1 MKNLKIENYKEN
13 IINSP
18 VSPFYIQNGKVYAV
32 GTQND
37 IDDINYIDIVVVND
51 VTPIA
56 NWNNKNIFCEI
67 NTIGI
72 ARYNVYCCETEAYKD
87 YCKGMLNNDII
98 RKDLIKPQSFVGSS
112 FDNSSKSLDRV
123 LSFDVDV
130 KSILSGESY
139 TINVITYSSTHRY
152 FGKLDRKEFYAL
164 NNCEYNNTEKD
175 DNSDLEEIGKYV
187 LNKSLKKKL
196 EVIYDEYIKRII
208 DDFKFTWAIKRKNN
222 NKEYTGKTIKIG
234 DTVYANGFLFESPYH
249 RRFLGATLIPK
260 GYRIAKIS
268 EIEKIFSHK
277 FLSKVNHNPD
287 VNTYRNALGFEYSVD
302 NHSNKPIS
310 FYTYENTNIYDEQ
323 TYFPIFLKNYCISKS
338 YDNISFYANNNIA
351 DLEYFNNW
359 GSYYLLVKMTDEEI
373 KKENDTINDILN
385 QNEYRKLTIDKL
397 LKNLGILDIDKIKS
411 IEFKTT
417 NNGMNIPK
425 DKCTSETITKTASS
439 NSINEM
445 IRYLSNVFGEENI
458 NIADKIHISVSNK
471 NGLNIQRLI
480 DRNSEIDIKSYLKMI
495 LPLLC
500 REAVCYDNVNIPVGY
515 SRKNFFNQLICPI
528 KTSGLIKEYCNIIA
542 AARYAVKAIHRPIY
556 DYYNRV
562 GSEKIEYIK
571 IYYKDDYMS
580 KCDVAVIKFGDIKFH
595 QLLVSDMY
603 DNFRDSEEY
612 NEIYKGFKELYDEKC
627 Y

>member
-1 MKNLKIENYKEN
+1 MKNLKIEDYKEN
-13 IINSP
+13 IINIP

-56 NWNNKNIFCEI
+56 NWNNKNTFCEI

-139 TINVITYSSTHRY
+139 TINVTTYSSTHRY

-175 DNSDLEEIGKYV
+175 DNSNLEEIGKYV

-196 EVIYDEYIKRII
+196 EVIYDEYIKKII

-287 VNTYRNALGFEYSVD
+287 INTYRNALGFEYSVD

-323 TYFPIFLKNYCISKS
+323 TYFPIFLKNYYISKS

-417 NNGMNIPK
+417 NNGVNIPK
-425 DKCTSETITKTASS
+425 DKCTSETITKNAAS

-458 NIADKIHISVSNK
+458 NVADKIHISVSNK

-542 AARYAVKAIHRPIY
+542 AARYAVKAINRPIY

-562 GSEKIEYIK
+562 GSEKIEYVK

>member
-56 NWNNKNIFCEI
+56 NWNNKNTFCEI

-164 NNCEYNNTEKD
+164 NNCEYNRTEKD

-208 DDFKFTWAIKRKNN
+208 EDFKFTWAIKRKTN

-445 IRYLSNVFGEENI
+445 IRYLRNVFGEENI

-580 KCDVAVIKFGDIKFH
+580 KCDVAVIKFGDIKFN

>member
-56 NWNNKNIFCEI
+56 NWNNKNTFCEI

-139 TINVITYSSTHRY
+139 TINVTTYSSTHRY

-164 NNCEYNNTEKD
+164 NNCEYNRTEKD
-175 DNSDLEEIGKYV
+175 DNSNLEEIGKYV

-208 DDFKFTWAIKRKNN
+208 EDFKFTWAIKRKNN

-234 DTVYANGFLFESPYH
+234 DTIYANGFLFESPYH

-287 VNTYRNALGFEYSVD
+287 INTYRNALGFEYSVD

-323 TYFPIFLKNYCISKS
+323 TYFPVFLKNYCISKS

-612 NEIYKGFKELYDEKC
+612 NEIYKGFK
-627 Y
+627 

>member
-56 NWNNKNIFCEI
+56 NWNNKNTFCEI

-164 NNCEYNNTEKD
+164 NNCEYNRTEKD
-175 DNSDLEEIGKYV
+175 DNSNLEEIGKYV

-234 DTVYANGFLFESPYH
+234 DTIYANGFLFESPYH

-287 VNTYRNALGFEYSVD
+287 INTYRNALGFEYSVD

-323 TYFPIFLKNYCISKS
+323 TYFPVFLKNYCISKS

-397 LKNLGILDIDKIKS
+397 LKNLGIFDIDKIKS

-458 NIADKIHISVSNK
+458 NIADKIHINVSNK

-480 DRNSEIDIKSYLKMI
+480 DRNSEIDIKSYFKMI

>member
-13 IINSP
+13 IITSP
-18 VSPFYIQNGKVYAV
+18 VSPFYIQNGKVYAI

-56 NWNNKNIFCEI
+56 NWNNKNTFCEI

-164 NNCEYNNTEKD
+164 NNCEYNRTEKD
-175 DNSDLEEIGKYV
+175 DNSNLEEIGKYV

-234 DTVYANGFLFESPYH
+234 DTIYANGFLFESPYH

-287 VNTYRNALGFEYSVD
+287 INTYRNALGFEYSVD

-323 TYFPIFLKNYCISKS
+323 TYFPVFLKNYCISKS

-411 IEFKTT
+411 IELKTT

-458 NIADKIHISVSNK
+458 NIADKIHINVSNK

-480 DRNSEIDIKSYLKMI
+480 DRNSEIDIKSYFKMI

>member
-56 NWNNKNIFCEI
+56 NWNNKNTFCEI

-139 TINVITYSSTHRY
+139 TINVTTYSSTYRY

-164 NNCEYNNTEKD
+164 NNCEYNRTEKD
-175 DNSDLEEIGKYV
+175 DNSNLEEIGKYV

-196 EVIYDEYIKRII
+196 EVIYDEYIKKII

-287 VNTYRNALGFEYSVD
+287 INTYRNVLGFEYSVD

-323 TYFPIFLKNYCISKS
+323 TYFPVFLKNYCISKS

-471 NGLNIQRLI
+471 NGLNLQRLI

-542 AARYAVKAIHRPIY
+542 AARYAVKAMHRPIY

>member
-13 IINSP
+13 IINNP

-139 TINVITYSSTHRY
+139 TINVTTYSSTHRY

-164 NNCEYNNTEKD
+164 NNCEYNSTEND
-175 DNSDLEEIGKYV
+175 DNSNLEEIGKYV

-196 EVIYDEYIKRII
+196 EVIYDEYIKKII

-234 DTVYANGFLFESPYH
+234 DTIYANGFLFESPYH

-287 VNTYRNALGFEYSVD
+287 INTYRNALGFEYSVD

-385 QNEYRKLTIDKL
+385 QNEYRKLTIDNL

-445 IRYLSNVFGEENI
+445 TRYLSNVFGEENI

-471 NGLNIQRLI
+471 NGLNLQRLI

-528 KTSGLIKEYCNIIA
+528 KISGLIKEYCNIIA
-542 AARYAVKAIHRPIY
+542 AARYAVKAINRPIY

-562 GSEKIEYIK
+562 GSEKIEYVK

-580 KCDVAVIKFGDIKFH
+580 KCDVVVIKFGDIKFH
-595 QLLVSDMY
+595 QLIVSDMY
-603 DNFRDSEEY
+603 DNFRESEEY

>member
-13 IINSP
+13 IITSP
-18 VSPFYIQNGKVYAV
+18 VSPFYIQNGKVYAI

-56 NWNNKNIFCEI
+56 NWNNKNTFCEI

-164 NNCEYNNTEKD
+164 NNCEYNRTEKD
-175 DNSDLEEIGKYV
+175 DNSNLEEIGKYV

-234 DTVYANGFLFESPYH
+234 DTIYANGFLFESPYH

-287 VNTYRNALGFEYSVD
+287 INTYRNALGFEYSVD

-397 LKNLGILDIDKIKS
+397 LKNLGIFDIDKIKS

-458 NIADKIHISVSNK
+458 NIADKIHINVSNK

-480 DRNSEIDIKSYLKMI
+480 DRNSEIDIKSYFKMI

-580 KCDVAVIKFGDIKFH
+580 KCDVVVIKFGDIKFH

>member
-98 RKDLIKPQSFVGSS
+98 RNDLIKPQSFVGSS

-164 NNCEYNNTEKD
+164 NNCEYNRTEKD

-425 DKCTSETITKTASS
+425 DKCTSETINKTASS

-580 KCDVAVIKFGDIKFH
+580 KCNVAVIKFGDIKFH

>member
-56 NWNNKNIFCEI
+56 NWNNKNTFCEI

-72 ARYNVYCCETEAYKD
+72 GRYNVYCCETEAYKD

-139 TINVITYSSTHRY
+139 TINVTTYSSTHRY

-164 NNCEYNNTEKD
+164 NNCEYNRTEKD
-175 DNSDLEEIGKYV
+175 DNSNLEEIGKYV

-208 DDFKFTWAIKRKNN
+208 EDFKFTWAIKRKNN

-287 VNTYRNALGFEYSVD
+287 INTYRNALGFEYSVD

-323 TYFPIFLKNYCISKS
+323 TYFPIFLKNYCISKN

-471 NGLNIQRLI
+471 NGLNLQRLI

-542 AARYAVKAIHRPIY
+542 AARYAVKAIHRPMY

-562 GSEKIEYIK
+562 GSEKIEYVK

>member
-1 MKNLKIENYKEN
+1 MKNLKIEDYKEN

-56 NWNNKNIFCEI
+56 NWNNKNTFCEI

-72 ARYNVYCCETEAYKD
+72 GRYNVYCCETEAYKD

-123 LSFDVDV
+123 LSFDVNV

-139 TINVITYSSTHRY
+139 TINVTTYSSTHRY

-164 NNCEYNNTEKD
+164 NNCEYNKTEKD
-175 DNSDLEEIGKYV
+175 DNSNLEEIGKYV

-196 EVIYDEYIKRII
+196 EVIYDEYIKKII

-234 DTVYANGFLFESPYH
+234 DTIYANGFLFESPYH

-287 VNTYRNALGFEYSVD
+287 INTYRNALGFEYSVD

-425 DKCTSETITKTASS
+425 DKCTSETITKNAAS

-458 NIADKIHISVSNK
+458 NVADKIHISVSNK

-542 AARYAVKAIHRPIY
+542 AARYAVKAINRPIY

-562 GSEKIEYIK
+562 GSEKIEYVK

>member
-208 DDFKFTWAIKRKNN
+208 EDFKFTWAIKRKNN

-425 DKCTSETITKTASS
+425 DKCTSETINKTASS

>member
-98 RKDLIKPQSFVGSS
+98 RNDLIKPQSFVGSS

-164 NNCEYNNTEKD
+164 NNCEYNRTEKD

-425 DKCTSETITKTASS
+425 DKCTSETINKTASS

-500 REAVCYDNVNIPVGY
+500 REAVYYDNVNIPVGY

-580 KCDVAVIKFGDIKFH
+580 KCNVAVIKFGDIKFH

>member
-13 IINSP
+13 IITSP
-18 VSPFYIQNGKVYAV
+18 VSPFYIQNGKVYAI

-56 NWNNKNIFCEI
+56 NWNNKNTFCEI

-164 NNCEYNNTEKD
+164 NNCEYNRTEKD
-175 DNSDLEEIGKYV
+175 DNSNLEEIGKYV

-234 DTVYANGFLFESPYH
+234 DTIYANGFLFESPYH

-287 VNTYRNALGFEYSVD
+287 INTYRNALGFEYSVD

-323 TYFPIFLKNYCISKS
+323 TYFPVFLKNYCISKS

-397 LKNLGILDIDKIKS
+397 LKNLGIFDIDKIKS

-458 NIADKIHISVSNK
+458 NIADKIHINVSNK

-480 DRNSEIDIKSYLKMI
+480 DRNSEIDIKSYFKMI

-580 KCDVAVIKFGDIKFH
+580 KCDVVVIKFGDIKFH

>member
-32 GTQND
+32 GTQNN
-37 IDDINYIDIVVVND
+37 IDNINYIDIVVVND

-56 NWNNKNIFCEI
+56 NWNNKNTFCEI

-164 NNCEYNNTEKD
+164 NNCEYNRTEKD

-208 DDFKFTWAIKRKNN
+208 EDFKFTWAIKRKNN

>member
-18 VSPFYIQNGKVYAV
+18 VSPFYIQNGKVYAI

-72 ARYNVYCCETEAYKD
+72 GRYNVYCCETEAYKD

-139 TINVITYSSTHRY
+139 TINVTTYSSTHRY

-164 NNCEYNNTEKD
+164 NNCEYNKTEKD
-175 DNSDLEEIGKYV
+175 DNSNLEEIGKYV

-196 EVIYDEYIKRII
+196 EVIYDEYIKKII

-287 VNTYRNALGFEYSVD
+287 INTYRNALGFEYSVD

-397 LKNLGILDIDKIKS
+397 LKNLGILDIDKINS

-445 IRYLSNVFGEENI
+445 TRYLNNIFGEENI

-471 NGLNIQRLI
+471 NGLNLQRLI

-515 SRKNFFNQLICPI
+515 SRKDFFNQLICPI

-580 KCDVAVIKFGDIKFH
+580 KCDVVVIKFGDIKFH

>member
-51 VTPIA
+51 ITPIA

-112 FDNSSKSLDRV
+112 FDNSSKSLAGV

-139 TINVITYSSTHRY
+139 VINVTTYSSTHRY

-187 LNKSLKKKL
+187 FNKTLKKKL

-222 NKEYTGKTIKIG
+222 DKEYTGKTINIEG
-234 DTVYANGFLFESPYH
+234 TVYANGFLFESPYH
-249 RRFLGATLIPK
+249 RRFLGASLIPK

-287 VNTYRNALGFEYSVD
+287 INTYRNALGFEYSVD
-302 NHSNKPIS
+302 NHSDKPIS

-338 YDNISFYANNNIA
+338 YDKISFYANNNID

-373 KKENDTINDILN
+373 KKENDTINEILS
-385 QNEYRKLTIDKL
+385 QNEYRKFTIDKL

-417 NNGMNIPK
+417 NKGMNIPK
-425 DKCTSETITKTASS
+425 DKYTSEIITKTASS
-439 NSINEM
+439 NSINE
-445 IRYLSNVFGEENI
+445 ITRYLSNIFGEENI
-458 NIADKIHISVSNK
+458 NIADKINITVSNK
-471 NGLNIQRLI
+471 NGLNLQRLI

-500 REAVCYDNVNIPVGY
+500 REAVCYDNINIPEGY
-515 SRKNFFNQLICPI
+515 YRKNFFDQLNCSI

-542 AARYAVKAIHRPIY
+542 AARYAVKAINRPIY
-556 DYYNRV
+556 DYINRV
-562 GSEKIEYIK
+562 GSEKIEYVK
-571 IYYKDDYMS
+571 IYYKDDYMP
-580 KCDVAVIKFGDIKFH
+580 KCDVAVIKFGDIKLH

-603 DNFRDSEEY
+603 DNFKDSEEY
-612 NEIYKGFKELYDEKC
+612 NKIYKGFK
-627 Y
+627 

>member
-98 RKDLIKPQSFVGSS
+98 RNDLIKPQSFVGSS

-164 NNCEYNNTEKD
+164 NNCEYNRTEKD

-425 DKCTSETITKTASS
+425 DKCTSETINKTASS